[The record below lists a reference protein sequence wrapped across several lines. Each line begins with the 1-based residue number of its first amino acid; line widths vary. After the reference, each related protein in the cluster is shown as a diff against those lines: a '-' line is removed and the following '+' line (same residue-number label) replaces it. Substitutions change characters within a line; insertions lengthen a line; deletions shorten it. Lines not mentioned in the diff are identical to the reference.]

1 VLQALRIS
9 IAKRQKNIL
18 NLAATLVVGRKS
30 EEEVVETLDTASTSY
45 KTGLTKT
52 ITALR
57 E

>member
-1 VLQALRIS
+1 VLQALRRS

-30 EEEVVETLDTASTSY
+30 KEDVVETLVTAFTPY